1 MAKKESAESTV
12 RNIRRNT
19 RKKYGAEEKIRIV
32 LEGLRGEST
41 IAELCRREGIA
52 QSLYYKWSKEFLEAG
67 KQRLSGN
74 TKRQADSEEVSGMKH
89 ENEQLKLLVAE
100 LALKNKVLKKSFAGT
115 GGGRVAGLIRRSP
128 EEKLEVI
135 HLVEHSNLS
144 VKRTLEELDIP
155 RSTFYRWY
163 GQYQEDGPDGLRD
176 QKPNLRQFWNR
187 IPDPVKAQVVDLAL
201 QHPEKSSR
209 QLAWHFVDKMKYFI
223 SESSVYRILKG
234 FDLVQSPAF
243 EMVSVRDKFEK
254 PTKRVHE
261 LWQTDF
267 THFKVLDWG
276 WYYLSTILD
285 DYSRY
290 IIAWKLAPTMAT
302 SDVEETL
309 ELALEKSGLEKVRV
323 RHRPRL
329 LSDNGPAYL
338 SKELKQFLKR
348 KDIDHIRGAP
358 YHPQTQGK
366 IERWHRSMKNI
377 VQLQNYYSPSQLAEA
392 IDDFVEYYNNQRYH
406 ESLDNMTPASIYYGK
421 EKEVRSERE
430 KIKRE
435 TMTLRR
441 QQNLVLVGV

>member
-1 MAKKESAESTV
+1 M
-12 RNIRRNT
+12 
-19 RKKYGAEEKIRIV
+19 
-32 LEGLRGEST
+32 
-41 IAELCRREGIA
+41 
-52 QSLYYKWSKEFLEAG
+52 
-67 KQRLSGN
+67 
-74 TKRQADSEEVSGMKH
+74 
-89 ENEQLKLLVAE
+89 
-100 LALKNKVLKKSFAGT
+100 
-115 GGGRVAGLIRRSP
+115 AGLIRRSP
-128 EEKLEVI
+128 EEKLEII

-144 VKRTLEELDIP
+144 VKQTLEEMDVP

-176 QKPNLRQFWNR
+176 QKPNPRQFWNR
-187 IPDPVKAQVVDLAL
+187 IPEQVKDQVVDLAL
-201 QHPEKSSR
+201 QLPDKSSR

-243 EMVSVRDKFEK
+243 EMVSAKDKFEK
-254 PTKRVHE
+254 PTQQVHE

-267 THFKVLDWG
+267 TQFKVLDWG

-290 IIAWKLAPTMAT
+290 IIAWKLAPTMGA

-309 ELALEKSGLEKVRV
+309 KLALEKSGLEKARV

-338 SKELKQFLKR
+338 SKDLKKFLKR

-366 IERWHRSMKNI
+366 IERWHRSMKN
-377 VQLQNYYSPSQLAEA
+377 VVKLQNYYSPSQLAAA
-392 IDDFVEYYNNQRYH
+392 IEDFVAYYNNQRYH
-406 ESLDNMTPASIYYGK
+406 ESLNNMTPVSIYYGK
-421 EKEVRSERE
+421 EKEVQSERE
-430 KIKRE
+430 KIKRD
-435 TMTLRR
+435 TMSLRR
-441 QQNLVLVGV
+441 QQNLVPVGV

>member
-1 MAKKESAESTV
+1 
-12 RNIRRNT
+12 
-19 RKKYGAEEKIRIV
+19 
-32 LEGLRGEST
+32 
-41 IAELCRREGIA
+41 
-52 QSLYYKWSKEFLEAG
+52 
-67 KQRLSGN
+67 
-74 TKRQADSEEVSGMKH
+74 
-89 ENEQLKLLVAE
+89 
-100 LALKNKVLKKSFAGT
+100 
-115 GGGRVAGLIRRSP
+115 VAGLIRRSP
-128 EEKLEVI
+128 EEKLEII

-187 IPDPVKAQVVDLAL
+187 IPDQIKAQVVDLAL

-441 QQNLVLVGV
+441 QQNLFLVGV

>member
-1 MAKKESAESTV
+1 M
-12 RNIRRNT
+12 
-19 RKKYGAEEKIRIV
+19 EK
-32 LEGLRGEST
+32 
-41 IAELCRREGIA
+41 
-52 QSLYYKWSKEFLEAG
+52 
-67 KQRLSGN
+67 
-74 TKRQADSEEVSGMKH
+74 
-89 ENEQLKLLVAE
+89 
-100 LALKNKVLKKSFAGT
+100 
-115 GGGRVAGLIRRSP
+115 LIRRSP
-128 EEKLEVI
+128 EEKLEII

-144 VKRTLEELDIP
+144 IKQTLEELDVP

-163 GQYQEDGPDGLRD
+163 WQYQEEGPDGLRD
-176 QKPNLRQFWNR
+176 QKPNPRQFWNR
-187 IPDPVKAQVVDLAL
+187 IPDQVKEQVVDLAL

-209 QLAWHFVDKMKYFI
+209 QLAWHFVDKMRYFI

-243 EMVSVRDKFEK
+243 EMVSAKDKFEK

-267 THFKVLDWG
+267 TYFKVIDWG
-276 WYYLSTILD
+276 WYYLSTVLD
-285 DYSRY
+285 DFSRY
-290 IIAWKLAPTMAT
+290 IIAWKLAPTMGA

-309 ELALEKSGLEKVRV
+309 ELALEKSGLAKARV

-338 SKELKQFLKR
+338 SKDLKKFLKR

-366 IERWHRSMKNI
+366 IERWHRSMKN
-377 VQLQNYYSPSQLAEA
+377 VVKLQIYYSPSQLAEA

-435 TMTLRR
+435 TMILRR
-441 QQNLVLVGV
+441 YQNLVPVGV

>member
-1 MAKKESAESTV
+1 
-12 RNIRRNT
+12 
-19 RKKYGAEEKIRIV
+19 
-32 LEGLRGEST
+32 
-41 IAELCRREGIA
+41 
-52 QSLYYKWSKEFLEAG
+52 
-67 KQRLSGN
+67 
-74 TKRQADSEEVSGMKH
+74 
-89 ENEQLKLLVAE
+89 
-100 LALKNKVLKKSFAGT
+100 
-115 GGGRVAGLIRRSP
+115 VAGLIRRSP
-128 EEKLEVI
+128 EEKLEII

-144 VKRTLEELDIP
+144 VKWTLEELDIP

-176 QKPNLRQFWNR
+176 QKPNPRQFWNR
-187 IPDPVKAQVVDLAL
+187 IPDPVKEQVVDLAL
-201 QHPEKSSR
+201 EHPEKSSR

-243 EMVSVRDKFEK
+243 EMVSAKDKFEK

-435 TMTLRR
+435 TMSLRR
-441 QQNLVLVGV
+441 QQNLVPVGV

>member
-1 MAKKESAESTV
+1 
-12 RNIRRNT
+12 
-19 RKKYGAEEKIRIV
+19 
-32 LEGLRGEST
+32 
-41 IAELCRREGIA
+41 
-52 QSLYYKWSKEFLEAG
+52 
-67 KQRLSGN
+67 
-74 TKRQADSEEVSGMKH
+74 
-89 ENEQLKLLVAE
+89 
-100 LALKNKVLKKSFAGT
+100 
-115 GGGRVAGLIRRSP
+115 VAGLIRRSS
-128 EEKLEVI
+128 EEKLEII

-144 VKRTLEELDIP
+144 IKRTLKELDVP

-176 QKPNLRQFWNR
+176 QKPNPRQFWNR

-201 QHPEKSSR
+201 EHPEKPSR

-243 EMVSVRDKFEK
+243 EMVSAKDKFEN
-254 PTKRVHE
+254 PTQQVHE

-267 THFKVLDWG
+267 TQFKVLDWG

-290 IIAWKLAPTMAT
+290 IIAWKLAPTMGAR
-302 SDVEETL
+302 DVEETL
-309 ELALEKSGLEKVRV
+309 ELALESAGLEKARV

-338 SKELKQFLKR
+338 SKDLKKFLKR
-348 KDIDHIRGAP
+348 KDIEHIRGAP

-366 IERWHRSMKNI
+366 IERWHRSMKN
-377 VQLQNYYSPSQLAEA
+377 VVKLQNYYSPSQLAEA
-392 IDDFVEYYNNQRYH
+392 IEDFVEYYNNQRYH
-406 ESLDNMTPASIYYGK
+406 ESLDNMTPVSIYYGK
-421 EKEVRSERE
+421 EKEVQSERE

-435 TMTLRR
+435 TMSLRR
-441 QQNLVLVGV
+441 QQNLLPVGV

>member
-1 MAKKESAESTV
+1 M
-12 RNIRRNT
+12 
-19 RKKYGAEEKIRIV
+19 EK
-32 LEGLRGEST
+32 
-41 IAELCRREGIA
+41 
-52 QSLYYKWSKEFLEAG
+52 
-67 KQRLSGN
+67 
-74 TKRQADSEEVSGMKH
+74 
-89 ENEQLKLLVAE
+89 
-100 LALKNKVLKKSFAGT
+100 
-115 GGGRVAGLIRRSP
+115 LIRRSP
-128 EEKLEVI
+128 EEKLEII

-144 VKRTLEELDIP
+144 IKQTLEELDVP

-163 GQYQEDGPDGLRD
+163 RQYQEEGPDGLRD
-176 QKPNLRQFWNR
+176 QKPNPRQFWNR
-187 IPDPVKAQVVDLAL
+187 IPDQVKEQVVDLAL

-209 QLAWHFVDKMKYFI
+209 QLAWHFVDKMRYFI

-243 EMVSVRDKFEK
+243 EMVSAKDKFEK

-267 THFKVLDWG
+267 TYFKVIDWG
-276 WYYLSTILD
+276 WYYLSTVLD
-285 DYSRY
+285 DFSRY
-290 IIAWKLAPTMAT
+290 IIAWKLAPTMGA

-309 ELALEKSGLEKVRV
+309 ELALEKSGLAKARV

-338 SKELKQFLKR
+338 SKDLKKFLKR

-366 IERWHRSMKNI
+366 IERWHRSMKN
-377 VQLQNYYSPSQLAEA
+377 VVKLQIYYSPSQLAEA

-435 TMTLRR
+435 TMILRR
-441 QQNLVLVGV
+441 CQNLVPVGV

>member
-1 MAKKESAESTV
+1 
-12 RNIRRNT
+12 
-19 RKKYGAEEKIRIV
+19 
-32 LEGLRGEST
+32 
-41 IAELCRREGIA
+41 
-52 QSLYYKWSKEFLEAG
+52 
-67 KQRLSGN
+67 
-74 TKRQADSEEVSGMKH
+74 
-89 ENEQLKLLVAE
+89 
-100 LALKNKVLKKSFAGT
+100 
-115 GGGRVAGLIRRSP
+115 VAGLIRRSP
-128 EEKLEVI
+128 EEKLEII

-144 VKRTLEELDIP
+144 IKRTLAELDVP

-176 QKPNLRQFWNR
+176 QKPNPRQFWNR
-187 IPDPVKAQVVDLAL
+187 IPDPVKEQVVGLAL
-201 QHPEKSSR
+201 EHPEKSSR

-243 EMVSVRDKFEK
+243 EMVSAKDKFEK

-267 THFKVLDWG
+267 TQFKVLDWG

-290 IIAWKLAPTMAT
+290 IIAWKLAPTMNA

-309 ELALEKSGLEKVRV
+309 ELALKKSGLEKARA

-338 SKELKQFLKR
+338 SKDLKKFLKR
-348 KDIDHIRGAP
+348 KDIDHTRGAP

-366 IERWHRSMKNI
+366 IERWHRSMKN
-377 VQLQNYYSPSQLAEA
+377 VVKLQNYYSPSQLAEA
-392 IDDFVEYYNNQRYH
+392 IDDFVKYYNNQRYH
-406 ESLDNMTPASIYYGK
+406 ESLDNMTPVSIYYGK
-421 EKEVRSERE
+421 EKEVQSERE

-435 TMTLRR
+435 TMSLRR
-441 QQNLVLVGV
+441 QQNLVPVGV